1 MLRIDYIGTNLITAL
16 LNTNTVSTIV
26 NALVAI
32 NDYLLGNSFTQ
43 SVLSEVGHPV
53 GSVDEPSDDEGHLQ
67 VMTSSICINE
77 ESLYK
82 IHVFQ
87 IAHIGL

>member
-1 MLRIDYIGTNLITAL
+1 MSSSDSIQ
-16 LNTNTVSTIV
+16 V
-26 NALVAI
+26 
-32 NDYLLGNSFTQ
+32 
-43 SVLSEVGHPV
+43 
-53 GSVDEPSDDEGHLQ
+53 SDDEGHLQ
-67 VMTSSICINE
+67 VLTSSICINE